1 MQRTTTIIVGLS
13 FVLAIALLG
22 TLARSPAEKLAK
34 TAPSASAPAASV
46 SAPAT
51 AEAEA
56 KSEEVP
62 ALVASAAPP
71 VLPEDV
77 PNPSGFDR
85 LPDGSKAPP
94 LPDNAPQ
101 SVRFGV
107 VLINYKGAQFA
118 GPDARDKAEAQKRA
132 LAMVADAQK
141 DFAAAAAR
149 GDRGSTADAGRIP
162 RGILEPAVEYALFTL
177 KKGEVYPEPIDTPRG
192 FWVIRRI
199 D

>member
-22 TLARSPAEKLAK
+22 TLARSPAEKLDK

-46 SAPAT
+46 SAPAPV
-51 AEAEA
+51 EAE
-56 KSEEVP
+56 VP
-62 ALVASAAPP
+62 PLVMSAAPP
-71 VLPEDV
+71 QLPEDV

-107 VLINYKGAQFA
+107 VLVNYKGAQFA

-132 LAMVADAQK
+132 VAMVAEAQK
-141 DFAAAAAR
+141 DFAATAAR

>member
-22 TLARSPAEKLAK
+22 TLARSPAEKPAK
-34 TAPSASAPAASV
+34 PALSASAPVASV
-46 SAPAT
+46 SASPTVEAPA
-51 AEAEA
+51 
-56 KSEEVP
+56 P
-62 ALVASAAPP
+62 ALRAAELQ
-71 VLPEDV
+71 LPEDV

-94 LPDNAPQ
+94 LPDNAPLA
-101 SVRFGV
+101 VRFGV
-107 VLINYKGAQFA
+107 VLVNYRGAQFA
-118 GPDARDKAEAQKRA
+118 GADARDKAEAQKRA
-132 LAMVADAQK
+132 IAMVDDAKK
-141 DFAAAAAR
+141 DFAAAASR

-162 RGILEPAVEYALFTL
+162 RGILEPAVEYALFSL
-177 KKGEVYPEPIDTPRG
+177 SKGEVYPQPIDTPRG